1 MAVVNLRAGKM
12 KPILYS
18 VSLPEQIKGTRE
30 QGSKETGEQGNRKT
44 GEEGNKVASVQTP
57 LPLRKKS
64 GRETF
69 VNRRR

>member
-30 QGSKETGEQGNRKT
+30 QGSKETGEQGNK
-44 GEEGNKVASVQTP
+44 
-57 LPLRKKS
+57 
-64 GRETF
+64 
-69 VNRRR
+69 

>member
-1 MAVVNLRAGKM
+1 MNKA
-12 KPILYS
+12 I
-18 VSLPEQIKGTRE
+18 
-30 QGSKETGEQGNRKT
+30 GEQENR
-44 GEEGNKVASVQTP
+44 EEGNKVASVQTP